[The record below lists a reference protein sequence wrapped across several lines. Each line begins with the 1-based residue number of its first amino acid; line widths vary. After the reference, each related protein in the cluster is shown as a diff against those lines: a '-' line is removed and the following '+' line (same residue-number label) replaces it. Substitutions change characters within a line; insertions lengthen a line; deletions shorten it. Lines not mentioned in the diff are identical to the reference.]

1 MRIAVFSDIHG
12 NCLALDAILADL
24 GQHPVDHIVCLGDAI
39 LGGAQ
44 PAETAS
50 RLRALDCPVVLGNA
64 DAWLSSGDENMLA
77 QKITPAQRAIR
88 EWTFAQ
94 LTPDDQA
101 FLAAFQPTLEIDLG
115 ISRPLLCFHGSP
127 SSYEDILLPTTPE
140 NEFRQ
145 IMGDYHQ
152 FILAGGHTHL
162 QQIRRWGET
171 LFFNPGSVGFVRDRQ
186 WQGAGFRL
194 YPWAE
199 YAILSVDGSGF
210 GLEFRRVPLDIA
222 ELLLTI
228 RVSGRPNAEI
238 LAGRYEQAEQSR
250 AITQT

>member
-12 NCLALDAILADL
+12 NCLALDTILADL
-24 GQHPVDHIVCLGDAI
+24 GRHPVDQIVCLGDAI

-50 RLRALDCPVVLGNA
+50 RLRVLDCPVVLGNA
-64 DAWLSSGDENMLA
+64 DAWLLSGDENTLV
-77 QKITPAQRAIR
+77 QELSPAQRAIR
-88 EWTFAQ
+88 EWTYAQ

-101 FLAAFQPTLEIDLG
+101 FLGTFQPTLEINLG

-127 SSYEDILLPTTPE
+127 SSYDDILLPTTPDD
-140 NEFRQ
+140 EFQQ
-145 IMGDYHQ
+145 IVGDYHQ

-171 LFFNPGSVGFVRDRQ
+171 LFFNPGSVGFVRDLQ
-186 WQGAGFRL
+186 WQDAGFRF

-199 YAILSVDGSGF
+199 YAILTVDGSSL
-210 GLEFRRVPLDIA
+210 GLEFRRVPVEIA
-222 ELLLTI
+222 KLLLTI
-228 RVSGRPNAEI
+228 RASGRPDAEI
-238 LAGRYEQAEQSR
+238 LAGRYEQRVGEHPG
-250 AITQT
+250 T